1 MADTAVVL
9 GAGGITG
16 VGWEIGVLHG
26 LARAGVDLT
35 NADLLVGS
43 SAGAVVAAQVASGRL
58 GLAELFE
65 RQLAP
70 PEGESAARFGLSMT
84 LTYARAILSSR
95 TPEEYGRKLGR
106 MAVARDTGDEAS
118 RREVIARRLLSDTW
132 PERRL
137 LVTAVDALTG
147 ALTTY
152 DKDSGVPLVDA
163 VAASCAV
170 PGVWPPVTIDGRR
183 WIDGGVHT
191 TANAHLAA
199 GYERVVVLAPIAYGT
214 KAMASPR
221 AQAAQL
227 AAAGARVE
235 VITPDAAA
243 RKVIGHGRLDPAL
256 RAPAARTGLAQAAAH
271 VKAVAAV
278 WAQ

>member
-16 VGWEIGVLHG
+16 VGWEIGILHG

-35 NADLLVGS
+35 TADLLVGS

-58 GLAELFE
+58 GLAGLYE

-106 MAVARDTGDEAS
+106 LALARDTGDEAS
-118 RREVIARRLLSDTW
+118 RREVIARRLLSHTW

-243 RKVIGHGRLDPAL
+243 RKVIGRGRLDPAL

>member
-16 VGWEIGVLHG
+16 VGWEIGILHG

-35 NADLLVGS
+35 TADLLVGS

-58 GLAELFE
+58 GLAELYE

-106 MAVARDTGDEAS
+106 LALARDTGEEAS
-118 RREVIARRLLSDTW
+118 RREVIARRLLSHTW

-147 ALTTY
+147 ALTRY

-221 AQAAQL
+221 AQAARL

-243 RKVIGHGRLDPAL
+243 RKVIGRGRLDPAL

>member
-16 VGWEIGVLHG
+16 VGWEIGILHG

-35 NADLLVGS
+35 TADLLVGS

-58 GLAELFE
+58 DPAELYE

-70 PEGESAARFGLSMT
+70 PEGESAARFGLAMT
-84 LTYARAILSSR
+84 LTYTRAILTSR
-95 TPEEYGRKLGR
+95 TPEECGRKLGR
-106 MAVARDTGDEAS
+106 MALARDNGDEAS
-118 RREVIARRLLSDTW
+118 RREVIARRLLSHTW

-147 ALTTY
+147 ALKTY
-152 DKDSGVPLVDA
+152 DRDSGVPLVDA

-199 GYERVVVLAPIAYGT
+199 GYERVVVLAPIASGT
-214 KAMASPR
+214 KAIASPR

-235 VITPDAAA
+235 VITPDPAA
-243 RKVIGHGRLDPAL
+243 RKAIGRGRLDPAL
-256 RAPAARTGLAQAAAH
+256 RAPAARAGLAQAAAH

>member
-1 MADTAVVL
+1 MTDTAVVL

-16 VGWEIGVLHG
+16 VGWEIGILHG
-26 LARAGVDLT
+26 LAASGVDLST
-35 NADLLVGS
+35 ADLLVGS

-58 GLAELFE
+58 GIAELYE
-65 RQLAP
+65 RQLAS
-70 PEGESAARFGLSMT
+70 PEGESAARFGLSLT
-84 LTYARAILSSR
+84 LTYARAILTSR

-106 MAVARDTGDEAS
+106 LALAGTVGVAS
-118 RREVIARRLLSDTW
+118 RREVIAGRLLSHAW

-147 ALTTY
+147 ALKTY

-170 PGVWPPVTIDGRR
+170 PGVWPPVTIEGRT

-199 GYERVVVLAPIAYGT
+199 GYQRVVVLAPIAYGT

-227 AAAGARVE
+227 AAAGARVA
-235 VITPDAAA
+235 VITPDATA
-243 RKVIGHGRLDPAL
+243 RKAFGRGRLDPAL
-256 RAPAARTGLAQAAAH
+256 RAPAARAGLAQAAAH